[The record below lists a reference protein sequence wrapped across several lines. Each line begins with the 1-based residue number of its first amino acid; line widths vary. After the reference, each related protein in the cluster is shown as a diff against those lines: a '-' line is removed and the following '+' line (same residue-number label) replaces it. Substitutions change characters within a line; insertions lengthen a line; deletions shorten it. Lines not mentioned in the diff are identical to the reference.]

1 MMKRVDVFGIYDSE
15 EPLWQL
21 EESTSKPFDSEV
33 EKDYPNPVN
42 TSPQA
47 SIHDQEHADQADSAD
62 YFEDSSQYQEES
74 EFKNALETVH
84 EEIEVT
90 DYSVQTEVNPRH
102 EADSMGLKG
111 LTDRSFTK
119 EGETS
124 SLNHLN
130 MLRENKNSVRERGQ
144 RELQSLDHEDDVQST
159 PEQSVLTLQS
169 PEDYQRFQKIP
180 QDQ

>member
-1 MMKRVDVFGIYDSE
+1 M
-15 EPLWQL
+15 
-21 EESTSKPFDSEV
+21 
-33 EKDYPNPVN
+33 
-42 TSPQA
+42 
-47 SIHDQEHADQADSAD
+47 
-62 YFEDSSQYQEES
+62 
-74 EFKNALETVH
+74 H

-144 RELQSLDHEDDVQST
+144 REL
-159 PEQSVLTLQS
+159 
-169 PEDYQRFQKIP
+169 
-180 QDQ
+180 